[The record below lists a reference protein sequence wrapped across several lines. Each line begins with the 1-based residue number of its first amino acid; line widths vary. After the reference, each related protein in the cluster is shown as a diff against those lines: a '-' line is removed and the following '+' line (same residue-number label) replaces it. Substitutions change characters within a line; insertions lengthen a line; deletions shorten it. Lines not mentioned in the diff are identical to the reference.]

1 MDIFKFVTPEI
12 IFGKGSLSQIGDSIK
27 RLGGTKVFIVS
38 DLGVVK
44 SGWIKRALD
53 YLRHDQINYEVFFN
67 ITSNPKDFEVTEAAT
82 KYRASGCDIV
92 LGIGGGSSIDAAKS
106 VALLST
112 NEGGIQ
118 EYEGIDK
125 IVNPLPPMIM
135 VPTTAGT
142 GADVSQFAMITDTR
156 RKIKMTMI
164 SKSLV
169 PDISITDP
177 LMLSTMGQNITAYTG
192 MDALTHSIEA
202 YLSIAANPLTDLLAL
217 NAIQLISANLRQ
229 SVFNRSNLNAKI
241 ALAMA
246 SQQAG
251 MAFSNAIL
259 GAVHAMTHPL
269 GGLLDLPHGKINSIL
284 LPFVMEFNMVA
295 NPDKFA
301 NIAVAMGEFVEGCSP
316 QEAAWKAIQA
326 VRSLAKDVRIS
337 ERFSDL
343 GMQQQ
348 HIPIL
353 SEEALADA
361 CMITNPRDLSMD
373 DVKDLYR
380 IAL

>member
-301 NIAVAMGEFVEGCSP
+301 NIAVAMGEFVEGYSP